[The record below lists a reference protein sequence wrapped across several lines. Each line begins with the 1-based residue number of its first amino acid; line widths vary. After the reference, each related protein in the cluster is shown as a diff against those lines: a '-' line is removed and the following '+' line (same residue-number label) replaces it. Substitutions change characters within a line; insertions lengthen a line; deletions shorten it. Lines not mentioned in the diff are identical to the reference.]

1 MPAEYDA
8 KPREIRNFVLLQ
20 LGLTILFLLLLFW
33 MFGGLD
39 ADLPP
44 IWLWVVLIAAV
55 AVATFFAERVWLT
68 ATPLPADS
76 VDAESTGLAIYAGQT
91 VRKLAY
97 GVAPILLGVAFS
109 FYGQTISTEW
119 AAWPILIAGLPG
131 LAVLVFEVWPSARN
145 LSLTETMLD
154 ADGASTRLL
163 RNFGH

>member
-33 MFGGLD
+33 MFDGLD

-44 IWLWVVLIAAV
+44 IWLWVVLLAAV
-55 AVATFFAERVWLT
+55 AVAAFFAERVWLS
-68 ATPLPADS
+68 ASPLPADT
-76 VDAESTGLAIYAGQT
+76 VDAESTGLAVYAGQT

-97 GVAPILLGVAFS
+97 CEAPILLGVVLS
-109 FYGQTISTEW
+109 FVVEN
-119 AAWPILIAGLPG
+119 AAWPILIASLPG
-131 LAVLVFEVWPSARN
+131 LVVLAFEIWPSARN

-154 ADGASTRLL
+154 SNGASTRLL
-163 RNFGH
+163 HSFGH